1 MKHFTLFTS
10 SALALTLAA
19 CGQATDTA
27 PAPAA
32 PAATDMPMDMADGEM
47 MDHSGH
53 EMGSGDTGH
62 ATGVIKSVGA
72 QGDFLTID
80 HGPIEGI
87 GMGAMTMGFDIA
99 GDVDLSNFKDG
110 DMVSFMVKKG
120 RDNSYRITAICNTGE
135 AGEDCL
141 SGMMD
146 HSGHE

>member
-32 PAATDMPMDMADGEM
+32 PAATEMPMDMAD
-47 MDHSGH
+47 
-53 EMGSGDTGH
+53 GDTGH

>member
-32 PAATDMPMDMADGEM
+32 PAATEMPMDMADGEM

-120 RDNSYRITAICNTGE
+120 RDNSYRITAISVSYTH
-135 AGEDCL
+135 L
-141 SGMMD
+141 TLPTKRIV
-146 HSGHE
+146 

>member
-32 PAATDMPMDMADGEM
+32 PAATEMPMDMADGEM

-110 DMVSFMVKKG
+110 DMVSFMVKRAVTIHIGSPLSAIRAKQVK
-120 RDNSYRITAICNTGE
+120 TAYP
-135 AGEDCL
+135 A
-141 SGMMD
+141 
-146 HSGHE
+146 